1 MPTSDYGKAPADM
14 WALGG
19 KAFLETQERAFG
31 EPVGTE
37 DCAELA
43 LPGGHVGV
51 FVGGRSQKLLGP
63 GIAEWLGRH
72 E

>member
-1 MPTSDYGKAPADM
+1 MAASDYGKAPADM

-37 DCAELA
+37 DCTELA
-43 LPGGHVGV
+43 LPGGPVGV
-51 FVGGRSQKLLGP
+51 FVGGRSQKRLGP

>member
-1 MPTSDYGKAPADM
+1 MATSDYGKAPADM

-37 DCAELA
+37 DCTGLA
-43 LPGGHVGV
+43 LPRGHVGV
-51 FVGGRSQKLLGP
+51 FVGGPSQKLLGP

>member
-1 MPTSDYGKAPADM
+1 MATSDYGKAPADM

-37 DCAELA
+37 DCTGLA
-43 LPGGHVGV
+43 LPRGHVGV

>member
-1 MPTSDYGKAPADM
+1 MATSEYGKAPADM

-19 KAFLETQERAFG
+19 KAFLEMQERAFG
-31 EPVGTE
+31 ERVGTK
-37 DCAELA
+37 DHTELA
-43 LPGGHVGV
+43 LPGDHVSV
-51 FVGGRSQKLLGP
+51 FVGGRSQTLLGP

>member
-1 MPTSDYGKAPADM
+1 MATSDYGKAPADM

-37 DCAELA
+37 DCTGLA
-43 LPGGHVGV
+43 LPRGHVGV
-51 FVGGRSQKLLGP
+51 FVGGPSQELLGP

>member
-37 DCAELA
+37 DCTGLA
-43 LPGGHVGV
+43 LPPRPRRCVRRGP
-51 FVGGRSQKLLGP
+51 SQKLLGP
-63 GIAEWLGRH
+63 GITERLGRH
-72 E
+72 A

>member
-1 MPTSDYGKAPADM
+1 MATSDYGKAQAAM
-14 WALGG
+14 WTLGG

-37 DCAELA
+37 DYTELA

-51 FVGGRSQKLLGP
+51 FVGGRSQKRLGP